1 MKFLFLSAFFLIAT
15 TLFSQD
21 YIIKKNGEKLEVSVK
36 EISSSLISY
45 RNFSQPNGPDR
56 VIEIS
61 KVKEIIYADGQFE
74 KFDTPKPAETVETT
88 PAQTQP
94 VREIPLPTPE
104 EDLRSTL
111 RRDRIMKSGLTV
123 EGIFGASSITY
134 YELQQITTIIGYDQ
148 FGNPIY
154 GIDYEEVPSTITHVS
169 LNVKLANKWYF
180 NQSQKWR
187 TGLQV
192 NWFRFGIN
200 IDPDNIFESLFLGPK
215 ILAPLNVGWT
225 NVVRLS
231 ENLGIEANITGG
243 AVLNIDFLE
252 DGFTEGY
259 AINPEVKLRFKKLS
273 FGLDY
278 MYFDVDKP
286 CHTFGVTIG
295 AKL

>member
-1 MKFLFLSAFFLIAT
+1 MKSILVSAFILMCSS
-15 TLFSQD
+15 LFAQD
-21 YIIKKNGEKLEVSVK
+21 YILKKDGEKIEAKVLEVSTTNIK
-36 EISSSLISY
+36 Y
-45 RNFSQPNGPDR
+45 RKFTQPEGPDR

-61 KVKEIIYADGQFE
+61 KVKEIIYEDGQFE
-74 KFDTPKPAETVETT
+74 KFDTPKPVETVETT
-88 PAQTQP
+88 PAQPQP

-123 EGIFGASSITY
+123 EGIFGASAITY
-134 YELQQITTIIGYDQ
+134 YDIKPITTIIGYDQ

-154 GIDYEEVPSTITHVS
+154 STVNKKVPSSTTYVS
-169 LNVKLANKWYF
+169 FNVKLANKWYF
-180 NQSQKWR
+180 NQSEKWR

-200 IDPDNIFESLFLGPK
+200 IDPDNIFQSFLLGPK
-215 ILAPLNVGWT
+215 IFAPLNVGWT

-231 ENLGIEANITGG
+231 ENFGIEANVTGG

-252 DGFTEGY
+252 DGATEGY
-259 AINPEVKLRFKKLS
+259 AFNPEVRLRFKKLS

-278 MYFDVDKP
+278 MYFNTERP
-286 CHTFGVTIG
+286 GQTFGVSIG

>member
-1 MKFLFLSAFFLIAT
+1 MKSILVSAFILLSSS
-15 TLFSQD
+15 LFAQD
-21 YIIKKNGEKLEVSVK
+21 YILKKDGEKIEVKVLEVSTTVIK
-36 EISSSLISY
+36 Y
-45 RNFSQPNGPDR
+45 RKFTQPEGPDR

-61 KVKEIIYADGQFE
+61 KVKEIIYEDGQFE

-88 PAQTQP
+88 PAQPQP

-123 EGIFGASSITY
+123 EGIFGAASTSS
-134 YELQQITTIIGYDQ
+134 EVEEQVFIGYDQ
-148 FGNPIY
+148 FGYPIY
-154 GIDYEEVPSTITHVS
+154 QYATSLERTTYVS

-180 NQSQKWR
+180 NQSDKWR

-192 NWFRFGIN
+192 NWLRFGIN

-243 AVLNIDFLE
+243 AILNIDFLE

-273 FGLDY
+273 FGFDY
-278 MYFDVDKP
+278 MYYNVDRP
-286 CHTFGVTIG
+286 WHTMGVTIG

>member
-1 MKFLFLSAFFLIAT
+1 MKSFLVSAFVLLSS
-15 TLFSQD
+15 TLFAQD
-21 YIIKKNGEKLEVSVK
+21 YIIKKDGGKIEVKVKEVS
-36 EISSSLISY
+36 SSVIKY
-45 RNFSQPNGPDR
+45 RNFSQPEGPDR

-61 KVKEIIYADGQFE
+61 KVKEIIYEDGQFE
-74 KFDTPKPAETVETT
+74 KFDTPKPVETVETT

-123 EGIFGASSITY
+123 EGIFGAALATRD
-134 YELQQITTIIGYDQ
+134 EEIIGYNE
-148 FGNPIY
+148 FGLPIY
-154 GIDYEEVPSTITHVS
+154 DYINTRTTYVS

-180 NQSQKWR
+180 NQSEKWR

-200 IDPDNIFESLFLGPK
+200 IDPDNIFQSLFLGPK
-215 ILAPLNVGWT
+215 IFAPLNIGWT

-243 AVLNIDFLE
+243 GVLNIDFLE
-252 DGFTEGY
+252 DGFSEGY

-273 FGLDY
+273 FGFDY
-278 MYFDVDKP
+278 MYFYEGNTW
-286 CHTFGVTIG
+286 HTMGVTIG